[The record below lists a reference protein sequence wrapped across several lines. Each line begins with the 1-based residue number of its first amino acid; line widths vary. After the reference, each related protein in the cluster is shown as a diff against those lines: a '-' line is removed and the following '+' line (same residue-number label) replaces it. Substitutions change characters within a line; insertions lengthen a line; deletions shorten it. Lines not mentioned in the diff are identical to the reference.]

1 MLRNIN
7 NFFNIIKAKRVKK
20 TLVDNDMI
28 PVGTR
33 DAVNRSDYQDT
44 AISFKD
50 LETQLGGAGGVG
62 PQGPAGP
69 PGANGLPGATGAT
82 GPIGPAGPVG
92 AGGLQFVG
100 TFDPN
105 RPDQAPTNPGIRYA
119 EGDVVFFDGSS
130 YVCNTDITTATAL
143 PLDDP
148 ENLPGG
154 NPLWDFLSVEGDV
167 GPQGPI
173 GPIGPAG
180 ASLWTPAVSLTIPG
194 VDSPILDLSTGNTFL
209 ITIDGP
215 ATISMTNL
223 GVGDYIFI
231 IDNSAAEV
239 VTLQSATNMYTN
251 NSLQPVIN
259 NITLMKGTSDGTK
272 IYITSL
278 ENMQIT

>member
-7 NFFNIIKAKRVKK
+7 NFFNILKKGRVKK
-20 TLVDNDMI
+20 TLVDSDMI

-33 DAVNRSDYQDT
+33 DTINKSKYYDT
-44 AISFKD
+44 AISFKS
-50 LETQLGGAGGVG
+50 LETQLGGEGGTG

-69 PGANGLPGATGAT
+69 PGADGAPGATGPT

-100 TFDPN
+100 TFDPL

-130 YVCNTDITTATAL
+130 YVCNTDITTATST

-148 ENLPGG
+148 ETPSPG

-180 ASLWTPAVSLTIPG
+180 ASLWTPPVSLTIPG

-215 ATISMTNL
+215 TTIEMTNL

-231 IDNSAAEV
+231 IDNTAAEI
-239 VTLQSATNMYTN
+239 VTLQTGANMYTN
-251 NSLQPVIN
+251 NSLQPVITG
-259 NITLMKGTSDGTK
+259 ITLMKGTSDGTK
-272 IYITSL
+272 IFITSL
-278 ENMQIT
+278 ENMNIL

>member
-33 DAVNRSDYQDT
+33 DAINRSDYQDT

-69 PGANGLPGATGAT
+69 PGANGAPGSTGAT

-105 RPDQAPTNPGIRYA
+105 RPDQGLGNRYV
-119 EGDVVFFDGSS
+119 EGDVVFYDGSS

-180 ASLWTPAVSLTIPG
+180 ASLWTPTVPLTIPG

-215 ATISMTNL
+215 ATIEMTNL

-231 IDNSAAEV
+231 IDNTAAEV
-239 VTLQSATNMYTN
+239 VTLQTGLNMYTN
-251 NSLQPVIN
+251 NSLQPVISG
-259 NITLMKGTSDGTK
+259 ITLMKGTSDGTR
-272 IYITSL
+272 IFITSL
-278 ENMQIT
+278 ENMNIV

>member
-7 NFFNIIKAKRVKK
+7 NFFNIIKAKRVKT

-50 LETQLGGAGGVG
+50 LKTQVGGAGGVG
-62 PQGPAGP
+62 PQGPPGP
-69 PGANGLPGATGAT
+69 PGADGAPGATGAT

-105 RPDQAPTNPGIRYA
+105 RPDQGLGNRYV
-119 EGDVVFFDGSS
+119 EGDVVFYDGSS

-173 GPIGPAG
+173 GLTGPAG
-180 ASLWTPAVSLTIPG
+180 ASLWSPAVSLTFNTASSTI
-194 VDSPILDLSTGNTFL
+194 DLSTGNTFL
-209 ITIDGP
+209 ITISTDT
-215 ATISMTNL
+215 TIEMTL
-223 GVGDYIFI
+223 PGSPIGDYIFI
-231 IDNSAAEV
+231 IDNSGGHVA
-239 VTLQSATNMYTN
+239 TLQSGTNMYTN
-251 NSLQPVIN
+251 NGLQPVISGT
-259 NITLMKGTSDGTK
+259 TLMKGTSDGTK
-272 IYITSL
+272 VYITSL